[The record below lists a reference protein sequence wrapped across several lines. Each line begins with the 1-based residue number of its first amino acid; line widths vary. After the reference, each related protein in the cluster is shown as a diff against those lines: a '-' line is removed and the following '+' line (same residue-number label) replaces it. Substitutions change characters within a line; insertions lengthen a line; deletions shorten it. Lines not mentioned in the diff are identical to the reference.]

1 MSASAEKART
11 QRLLR
16 LDSSLSIRL
25 EHPEVSVEALVS
37 ELQLGEMMPESWER
51 LHAAAAR
58 DGKEAELALA
68 YGKVTVER
76 RLKPLTLEV
85 RTTLLLHAA
94 DFCQGILGD
103 GVATE
108 GYLSRVLELVPDH
121 EDAFSRLELRFS
133 AAKDKIRLV
142 ELYALV
148 AAKPPRPPGA
158 LATAAVNILSQL
170 SSKSP
175 VSDDACQKL
184 LSLLPES
191 PTLLG
196 VLETHCLSTGRPMLA
211 CTLLED
217 SLGIWSGT
225 KSEVTE
231 RRRHLITLYL
241 GDANSPSKAI
251 AHLENLLIQN
261 PNDTQARS
269 AAERLLRDPQVAS
282 RAAAALQMARRDAR
296 DRG

>member
-16 LDSSLSIRL
+16 LDSSLGVRL
-25 EHPEVSVEALVS
+25 EHPEVAVETLVS
-37 ELQLGEMMPESWER
+37 ELQLGEVLPESWER

-68 YGKVTVER
+68 YGKVTVDR
-76 RLKPLTLEV
+76 RLKQLTLEE

-103 GVATE
+103 GVAAE

-148 AAKPPRPPGA
+148 AAKPPRPPGT

-175 VSDDACQKL
+175 VSDDACRKL
-184 LSLLPES
+184 LALLPES

-196 VLETHCLSTGRPMLA
+196 VLETHCLSTGRPTLA
-211 CTLLED
+211 CTLLEE

-231 RRRHLITLYL
+231 RRRHLIALYL

-251 AHLENLLIQN
+251 VHLENLLIQN
-261 PNDTQARS
+261 PNDAQARS
-269 AAERLLRDPQVAS
+269 AAERLLRDPHVAS